1 MNKTQVKYIVGIYS
15 AAMCIM
21 GMLVPVPILSSIAK
35 SFPDAN
41 IAAVQMCIGI
51 IPLCMALSA
60 MFVSSVLATRVQKRH
75 TALACHVLIMVA
87 GSGAGNSM
95 IFQTV
100 CGSSAPNA
108 EDVKEPRPWMTKV
121 IRGAALTEAGR

>member
-41 IAAVQMCIGI
+41 IAAVQM
-51 IPLCMALSA
+51 
-60 MFVSSVLATRVQKRH
+60 
-75 TALACHVLIMVA
+75 
-87 GSGAGNSM
+87 
-95 IFQTV
+95 
-100 CGSSAPNA
+100 
-108 EDVKEPRPWMTKV
+108 
-121 IRGAALTEAGR
+121 